1 MLRRL
6 EIAPAAEMIAFD
18 FEGSTVAAPAGS
30 TVAAA
35 LLAAGVEWFRRAPKS
50 GAARAPYC
58 MMGACF
64 DCALVIDGRPNRQA
78 CLTPVAAGM
87 RVAREAAQ

>member
-6 EIAPAAEMIAFD
+6 EKGAAAVAFS
-18 FEGSTVAAPAGS
+18 FEGRALEAPAGTS
-30 TVAAA
+30 VAAA
-35 LLAAGVEWFRRAPKS
+35 LLAAGVDWFRRAPKS
-50 GAARAPYC
+50 GAARAPFC

-78 CLTPVAAGM
+78 CLTKVAAGM
-87 RVAREAAQ
+87 VVAREAAR